1 MTECT
6 IVERFDASGLRLA
19 PFTLGANDQLR
30 AIRADTAWITQT
42 DSLGVTKI
50 LELVIPPR

>member
-19 PFTLGANDQLR
+19 PFTLGASDQLR